1 MEKTNETMSNAD
13 ILARDYEFLK
23 SYITILANN
32 IKQTKQ
38 HVSDIDTLL
47 DEVENE
53 GKSITDSSVAT
64 LLHDKIEAYNNLK
77 QEYEAAIKQIDNIL
91 LEKDRIVN
99 LAKKAMQTDDVAMN
113 VNDVTSIAKRKAY
126 IESAMAKYGSPL
138 KTKSTQE
145 LARLESK
152 ILRMQLKRTPQ
163 KVNAK

>member
-38 HVSDIDTLL
+38 HIADIYTVL

-77 QEYEAAIKQIDNIL
+77 QEYEATIKQIDNIL

-99 LAKKAMQTDDVAMN
+99 LAKKAMQTDD
-113 VNDVTSIAKRKAY
+113 
-126 IESAMAKYGSPL
+126 
-138 KTKSTQE
+138 
-145 LARLESK
+145 
-152 ILRMQLKRTPQ
+152 
-163 KVNAK
+163 

>member
-38 HVSDIDTLL
+38 HIADIDTLL

-77 QEYEAAIKQIDNIL
+77 QEYEATIKQIDNIL

-113 VNDVTSIAKRKAY
+113 VNDVTAIAKRKAY
-126 IESAMAKYGSPL
+126 IESAMVKFGGPL
-138 KTKSTQE
+138 RNKAAQE
-145 LARLESK
+145 LAKLESK